1 MILGASGVGKST
13 LLRLMAGLH
22 RPDYGDIWIG
32 EQEISRLPER
42 QLRKVRRRIGM
53 MFQGGALLDSMTVFD
68 NVALALREHT
78 KLGETEIADRVHAQF
93 DAVGLKRVDA
103 LLPGELSGGMKKRA
117 ALARAMI
124 TEPEILLIDEPFSG
138 LDPLAVRLI
147 EALLREVNHDK
158 GLTMILTN
166 HHIGSTMRLADEIV
180 FLSDGAA
187 ITGTVKEIKE
197 SVDPRIQRFLHR
209 GGHRSRARGGELMF
223 ELVRDVGWRTVD
235 NVHGLGGITVFG
247 SRLVYETLVPPYRLR
262 RVVDELY
269 NCGVLSLAIICAS
282 GTAVGLVLAL
292 QGYNT
297 LVRFGAEQSVG
308 AVVGLSLMRELGPV
322 LTALLVTGPRGLGG
336 RRRDRRDGRDRAARR
351 AAHDVGRPGRLRH
364 PAQGA
369 GARALDAAALGAV
382 HRVGAVRRLP
392 RRRRPARA
400 STPAPTSRA
409 SRTTSTSATTCSAA
423 C

>member
-1 MILGASGVGKST
+1 MPVESAQGGAHVDVTSVRLAFGERRVFDGLSCRFSQGKVSVILGASGVGKST

-32 EQEISRLPER
+32 EQEISRLSER
-42 QLRKVRRRIGM
+42 QLRRVRRRIGM

-147 EALLREVNHDK
+147 EALLREVNQDK

-197 SVDPRIQRFLHR
+197 SVDPRIQRFLIAA
-209 GGHRSRARGGELMF
+209 G
-223 ELVRDVGWRTVD
+223 
-235 NVHGLGGITVFG
+235 
-247 SRLVYETLVPPYRLR
+247 
-262 RVVDELY
+262 
-269 NCGVLSLAIICAS
+269 
-282 GTAVGLVLAL
+282 
-292 QGYNT
+292 
-297 LVRFGAEQSVG
+297 
-308 AVVGLSLMRELGPV
+308 
-322 LTALLVTGPRGLGG
+322 TGP
-336 RRRDRRDGRDRAARR
+336 
-351 AAHDVGRPGRLRH
+351 
-364 PAQGA
+364 
-369 GARALDAAALGAV
+369 ALEE
-382 HRVGAVRRLP
+382 
-392 RRRRPARA
+392 A
-400 STPAPTSRA
+400 S
-409 SRTTSTSATTCSAA
+409 
-423 C
+423 